1 MGSSTSTVSP
11 GEGTATGR
19 LVWVTGKKGSVVF
32 IVLCLR
38 EPPPH
43 PSDLIWYHS
52 LFSIPK
58 VSEGFLSFSF
68 LLKHMSLLMIILFG
82 RLLEPFRALAQ
93 GGPRRSDSNPNVK
106 SPFSVMV
113 FRRFLIALWFVVA
126 ASWLKNVSREIW
138 KQCPGAKVCFLVI
151 LRSSMSYNK
160 VVKCFFLLADK

>member
-58 VSEGFLSFSF
+58 VSEGFLSFF
-68 LLKHMSLLMIILFG
+68 LLSPQTYVQ
-82 RLLEPFRALAQ
+82 ESFRAQ
-93 GGPRRSDSNPNVK
+93 GGPQRSDFNPNVK
-106 SPFSVMV
+106 LPFSVMV

>member
-58 VSEGFLSFSF
+58 VSEGFLSFFF
-68 LLKHMSLLMIILFG
+68 LLKHMSPLMIINYKIDKSHSEQIL
-82 RLLEPFRALAQ
+82 ALTWSH
-93 GGPRRSDSNPNVK
+93 RSVWWS
-106 SPFSVMV
+106 
-113 FRRFLIALWFVVA
+113 FRRFLLALWFVVV

-138 KQCPGAKVCFLVI
+138 KQCPGAKGVFSSDVKI
-151 LRSSMSYNK
+151 LD
-160 VVKCFFLLADK
+160 VL

>member
-52 LFSIPK
+52 LFSMPK
-58 VSEGFLSFSF
+58 VSEGFLSFLF
-68 LLKHMSLLMIILFG
+68 LLKHTVCPYWWSFYLEDYKSHSELKGVPEGHILIIL
-82 RLLEPFRALAQ
+82 
-93 GGPRRSDSNPNVK
+93 VK
-106 SPFSVMV
+106 STFSVVV
-113 FRRFLIALWFVVA
+113 FRRFLVALWFVVA
-126 ASWLKNVSREIW
+126 ALWLKNVQEKYGSNALE
-138 KQCPGAKVCFLVI
+138 
-151 LRSSMSYNK
+151 LRC
-160 VVKCFFLLADK
+160 VF